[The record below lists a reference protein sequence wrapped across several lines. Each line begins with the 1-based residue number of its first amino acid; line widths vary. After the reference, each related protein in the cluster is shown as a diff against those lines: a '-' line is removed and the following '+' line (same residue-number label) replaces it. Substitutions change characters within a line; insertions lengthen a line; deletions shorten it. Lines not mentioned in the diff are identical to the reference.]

1 MEDLGFRVKKEWWC
15 VMGGGRAIFFFNF
28 PPPQKKKN
36 HFKMSDNFGH
46 FLIFSSYIF
55 FVRGRGGVK
64 NIYICLFIY
73 MFFLFKSHPHP
84 LNMEGGGGY
93 KFYFPQIS
101 WYIIFTTLAKPLRE
115 NLGKG
120 SCCSCSC
127 CYHVKTK
134 STPRF
139 GLGWEFYKIWT
150 TTRYIFEHYYHKI

>member
-15 VMGGGRAIFFFNF
+15 VMGGGEGNFFLQF
-28 PPPQKKKN
+28 PPPQKKIILK
-36 HFKMSDNFGH
+36 FQTILD
-46 FLIFSSYIF
+46 IFSF
-55 FVRGRGGVK
+55 FLLTFFLWGGGGGLK
-64 NIYICLFIY
+64 IYIY
-73 MFFLFKSHPHP
+73 MFIHIYVFLFKSHPHP

-150 TTRYIFEHYYHKI
+150 TTTYIFEHYYHKI